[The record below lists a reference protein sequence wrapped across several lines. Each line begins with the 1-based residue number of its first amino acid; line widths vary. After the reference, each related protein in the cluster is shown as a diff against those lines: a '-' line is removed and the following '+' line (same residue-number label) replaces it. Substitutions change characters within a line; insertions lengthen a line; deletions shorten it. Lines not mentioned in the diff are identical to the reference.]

1 MNAIATSTAAGALA
15 AIKGLKQG
23 IQNVKSTIMVKGG
36 DPFLRLGKDGNWV
49 YGQEDIEVEGKSHWA
64 ANPLSIQHGW
74 IAWNRDKGADNS
86 GGPLGEV
93 MVGLGHPLPP
103 KSSLQDVGHD
113 WDQQI
118 SIMMK
123 CLDGADKGEQVL
135 YKTASVGGVG
145 AMDKLIGAIDLKLAE
160 DTDAVVPILS
170 LDSDSYKHPTYGKT
184 YFPVLTI
191 TGWMTLDGVEAVEA
205 PEDDPATASTQQAA
219 VAASEPVKA
228 TRTRKA
234 AEPAAAVI
242 DPANMTLEQME
253 ALIVQKKLDAD
264 KAKAAATAEPAVDP
278 AEERRKALLAQLA
291 ELDGPAKER
300 EQAADLAAVNASNNP
315 QGSATTIRRRRT

>member
-15 AIKGLKQG
+15 ALKGLKQG

-49 YGQEDIEVEGKSHWA
+49 YGQEDIEVEAKSHWA

-123 CLDGADKGEQVL
+123 CLDGTDKGEQVL

-145 AMDKLIGAIDLKLAE
+145 AMDKLIGAIDIKLAE

-205 PEDDPATASTQQAA
+205 PEDDAKAEPEAKQPEP
-219 VAASEPVKA
+219 EPVKQ

-234 AEPAAAVI
+234 AEPAAAAI
-242 DPANMTLEQME
+242 DPTSMTLEQME
-253 ALIVQKKLDAD
+253 ALIAQKKADAD
-264 KAKAAATAEPAVDP
+264 KAKAAAEPVEDP
-278 AEERRKALLAQLA
+278 AEAKRKALLAQLA
-291 ELDGPAKER
+291 ELDGPAKEAAPV
-300 EQAADLAAVNASNNP
+300 EQPAAG
-315 QGSATTIRRRRT
+315 QTIRRRRA

>member
-1 MNAIATSTAAGALA
+1 MNAIAQTTAAGALA
-15 AIKGLKQG
+15 ALKGLKQG

-123 CLDGADKGEQVL
+123 CLDGTDKGEQVL

-145 AMDKLIGAIDLKLAE
+145 AMDKLIGAIDIKLAE

-205 PEDDPATASTQQAA
+205 PEDDAKAEPEAKQPEP
-219 VAASEPVKA
+219 EPVKQ

-234 AEPAAAVI
+234 AEPATAVI
-242 DPANMTLEQME
+242 DPTSMTLEQME
-253 ALIVQKKLDAD
+253 ALIAKKKADAD
-264 KAKAAATAEPAVDP
+264 KAKAEPTEDP
-278 AEERRKALLAQLA
+278 AEAKRKALLAQLA
-291 ELDGPAKER
+291 ELDGPAKEAAPV
-300 EQAADLAAVNASNNP
+300 EQPAAG
-315 QGSATTIRRRRT
+315 QTIRRRRA

>member
-15 AIKGLKQG
+15 ALKGLKQG

-123 CLDGADKGEQVL
+123 CLDGTGKGEQVL

-145 AMDKLIGAIDLKLAE
+145 AMDKLIGAIDIKLAE

-170 LDSDSYKHPTYGKT
+170 LDSDSYKHPTYGKI

-205 PEDDPATASTQQAA
+205 PEDSQPADEPAPAP
-219 VAASEPVKA
+219 EPVKA
-228 TRTRKA
+228 TRTSKA
-234 AEPAAAVI
+234 AEPAAAAI

-264 KAKAAATAEPAVDP
+264 KAKAATAKPAVDP

-291 ELDGPAKER
+291 ELDGPAKEAAPA
-300 EQAADLAAVNASNNP
+300 EQPTAGQA
-315 QGSATTIRRRRT
+315 IRRRRA